1 MTKTTIRTS
10 TISATGYELV
20 TIDEQGNES
29 VLAIQSTYK
38 GEPKTLILPEN
49 PCNRKYFNSDKVDK
63 AGGEIELT
71 YKESKS
77 FGPRSESVSR
87 KGIEEWLNDDDKALY
102 LALVEKAKKARDEA
116 NKKPKMTDLEKA
128 EAAVARAMAKVE
140 ALRKAAGNQE

>member
-10 TISATGYELV
+10 TISTTGYELV
-20 TIDEQGNES
+20 TIDAQGNES
-29 VLAIQSTYK
+29 VQPIQSTYK

-49 PCNRKYFNSDKVDK
+49 PSNRKYFNSDKVDK

-71 YKESKS
+71 YKESRTI
-77 FGPRSESVSR
+77 GARTESTVR
-87 KGIEEWLNDDDKALY
+87 KGIEEWLNDEDKALY

-140 ALRKAAGNQE
+140 ALKKATEAQA